1 MPINPNI
8 PLQAQPQINPL
19 PGINMLSNAIQTRK
33 QNDAEK
39 ETRDLTNQK
48 LRLAISDAENN
59 QKLNLAARDTV
70 SIRGFLAAGDIE
82 GAKLAAQNRLEGIN
96 RRNGD
101 ATHTKRFIQALEQDP
116 QQAAA
121 LIEQEING
129 LSQLGFINRDQNGDP
144 FAQATKMF
152 KNGTVTQASGT
163 GEIRVT
169 APDGTVASTPEEREK
184 ILSDAYRAENS
195 KLKSDEEVN
204 QLLDIEKAKHQMGFD
219 DEKRQLEIQS
229 LQKQLQT
236 SEFKIAEGKEQQ
248 EKAAQTK
255 KDTARLVQSLLNNA
269 SGVRNFVGPADQYT
283 PTLLKETLQA
293 RTDINQ
299 LKSILT
305 AQNLGIMAGVLSETD
320 VKIIAQIAGGGL
332 DVGGSDDAFLD
343 ELTRISN
350 SLAEPVSDS
359 NIDSE
364 IEALEAEIRELEG
377 G

>member
-19 PGINMLSNAIQTRK
+19 PGINMLGNAIQTRK

-169 APDGTVASTPEEREK
+169 APDGTVASTPEGRVVPML
-184 ILSDAYRAENS
+184 IV
-195 KLKSDEEVN
+195 LK
-204 QLLDIEKAKHQMGFD
+204 
-219 DEKRQLEIQS
+219 
-229 LQKQLQT
+229 T
-236 SEFKIAEGKEQQ
+236 
-248 EKAAQTK
+248 
-255 KDTARLVQSLLNNA
+255 
-269 SGVRNFVGPADQYT
+269 RN
-283 PTLLKETLQA
+283 
-293 RTDINQ
+293 
-299 LKSILT
+299 
-305 AQNLGIMAGVLSETD
+305 
-320 VKIIAQIAGGGL
+320 
-332 DVGGSDDAFLD
+332 
-343 ELTRISN
+343 
-350 SLAEPVSDS
+350 
-359 NIDSE
+359 
-364 IEALEAEIRELEG
+364 
-377 G
+377 